1 VVLHLA
7 AAEQPTGCLRM
18 SSPNRHNNRQPPW
31 EQGSEADVISFGTW
45 LRRQRELREIS
56 LREIA
61 DVTKIG
67 IRYLEALEQDR
78 FDVLP
83 APVFAHGFLREYA
96 RYVGLDADEVVN
108 SYLTAQKES
117 EPDEIA
123 DAPVVRRRDKNRPT
137 GLLLALAAVALLVV
151 VAALAYFAESF
162 RGQDRSPQPPTA
174 APVTQPAP
182 KLSPVVDPESEAEP
196 EVPLVVT
203 IDFSEDCWIEATI
216 DGEGQLA
223 ELHVPGESLRIKAQ
237 EAVNLTIGNPEAVR
251 IEVNGQPFPLSAP
264 AGQVLRGLE
273 IDLDRLQASGQIEP

>member
-1 VVLHLA
+1 
-7 AAEQPTGCLRM
+7 M
-18 SSPNRHNNRQPPW
+18 SSTNRQGNRQPPW

-61 DVTKIG
+61 DVTKIS

-108 SYLTAQKES
+108 SYLTAQKEA
-117 EPDEIA
+117 EPEEEA
-123 DAPVVRRRDKNRPT
+123 DLAVVRRRDKKRPT
-137 GLLLALAAVALLVV
+137 GALLALVAVVLLAA

-162 RGQDRSPQPPTA
+162 RSQDRSEPPPIA
-174 APVTQPAP
+174 APITQTVPRSA
-182 KLSPVVDPESEAEP
+182 PVVEEDPEELA
-196 EVPLVVT
+196 PLLVT
-203 IDFSEDCWIEATI
+203 IDFSEDCWVEATI
-216 DGEGQLA
+216 DGEGQVN
-223 ELHVPGESLRIKAQ
+223 ELHVPGESLRI
-237 EAVNLTIGNPEAVR
+237 EARERVLLTIGNPEAVR

-264 AGQVLRGLE
+264 AGQVLRDLE
-273 IDLDRLQASGQIEP
+273 IDLATLQASDQTQP

>member
-1 VVLHLA
+1 
-7 AAEQPTGCLRM
+7 M
-18 SSPNRHNNRQPPW
+18 SSPNRYSNRQPPW
-31 EQGSEADVISFGTW
+31 EQGAEADVISFGTW

-61 DVTKIG
+61 DVTKIS

-108 SYLTAQKES
+108 SYLTAQKAT
-117 EPDEIA
+117 EPDEA
-123 DAPVVRRRDKNRPT
+123 DDSQPVVRRRDAMRPT
-137 GLLLALAAVALLVV
+137 GVLLALAAVLILAL

-162 RGQDRSPQPPTA
+162 RGEARSEPPPMA

-182 KLSPVVDPESEAEP
+182 KPPPVLEAEP
-196 EVPLVVT
+196 ESVVPLLVT
-203 IDFSEDCWIEATI
+203 IDFSEECWIEATI
-216 DGEGQLA
+216 DGEGQVN
-223 ELHVPGESLRIKAQ
+223 ELHVPGESLRIEAQ
-237 EAVNLTIGNPEAVR
+237 EKVSLTIGNPEAVR
-251 IEVNGQPFPLSAP
+251 VEVNGQPFPIAAP

-273 IDLDRLQASGQIEP
+273 IDLAALQASDPTEP

>member
-1 VVLHLA
+1 
-7 AAEQPTGCLRM
+7 M
-18 SSPNRHNNRQPPW
+18 SSTIRHNNRQPPW
-31 EQGSEADVISFGTW
+31 EQGAESDVISFGTW

-61 DVTKIG
+61 DVTKIS

-117 EPDEIA
+117 EPEEELDT
-123 DAPVVRRRDKNRPT
+123 PVVRRRDPKRPT
-137 GLLLALAAVALLVV
+137 GTLLALAAVVLLVA
-151 VAALAYFAESF
+151 VAALAYFAESCQS
-162 RGQDRSPQPPTA
+162 RDRSLPPTA
-174 APVTQPAP
+174 APPAQPAP
-182 KLSPVVDPESEAEP
+182 QLPPVVDPEP
-196 EVPLVVT
+196 ELVSPLLVT

-216 DGEGQLA
+216 DGEGQVN
-223 ELHVPGESLRIKAQ
+223 ELHVPGESLRIGAQ
-237 EAVNLTIGNPEAVR
+237 KKVSLTIGNPEAVR
-251 IEVNGQPFPLSAP
+251 IEVNGQPFPVSAP

-273 IDLDRLQASGQIEP
+273 IDLDALQAADQTEP